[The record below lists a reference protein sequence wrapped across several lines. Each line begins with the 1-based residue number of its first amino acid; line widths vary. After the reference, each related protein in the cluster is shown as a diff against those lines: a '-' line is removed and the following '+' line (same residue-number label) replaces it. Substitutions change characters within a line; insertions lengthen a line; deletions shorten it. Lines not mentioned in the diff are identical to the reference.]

1 MATMTASLIPAKRI
15 PGGAFLIMDA
25 TPAECFFPE
34 DFTDEHRQIAQ
45 TTLDFAMN
53 EVLPQS
59 EAIEAKDFALTR
71 RLVRE
76 ASDLG
81 LASVDIPEEYGGL
94 EMDKVTSAI
103 IAENIAKQGS
113 FCVIFSAHVGIGTL
127 PIVWYGTPEQKQ
139 KYLPKLGSGEFI
151 GAYALSES
159 TSGSDAM
166 NARTR
171 AVLSADGSTYTLNG
185 EKMWITNAGM
195 ADIFTVFAKCLA
207 GAGKDGG
214 SGEEK
219 LTAFLVE
226 KGTPG
231 FTVGHEEHKLGIRGS
246 STCPLILA
254 DCKIP
259 ATNLLG
265 EVGKG
270 HRIAFNIL
278 NIGRYKLGATVVGAS
293 KLALNQA
300 IQYAKERKA
309 FGKPICEFGL
319 IQEKL
324 ANCAAGIFAGEALCY
339 RTIGMIDAALAGVAK
354 NDHAEIQKRIE
365 DYAVECSIVK
375 VWASELYDMV
385 SDEVVQIFAGYGYV
399 EEYPAERHYRDSRIN
414 RIFEGTNE
422 INRLIISG
430 WMIKSAISGKLAL
443 MPAIKGLMD
452 EVMAGPVAKQDREGP
467 LAAELDLLASAKKLT
482 LFAAGAATQRFST
495 ALADQQEV
503 MAALADMI
511 TETFTME
518 SALLRAEKI
527 AAKSPAGATPI
538 AVTLARLYAAKAMD
552 VVELAARKVIAGAA
566 EGDMLR
572 TQMAIVR
579 RLAKHDPADT
589 IQLRREV
596 AAHVV
601 KAGKYAL

>member
-1 MATMTASLIPAKRI
+1 MATVITPIPATKRI
-15 PGGAFLIMDA
+15 PGGSFLISDA
-25 TPAECFFPE
+25 TTADCFFPE
-34 DFTDEHRQIAQ
+34 DFTDEHKQIAQ
-45 TTLDFAMN
+45 TTIDFAMN
-53 EVLPQS
+53 EVVPAS
-59 EAIEAKDFALTR
+59 DAIEAKDFTVTR
-71 RLVRE
+71 RLLRE
-76 ASDLG
+76 AGDLG
-81 LASVDIPEEYGGL
+81 LLSVDIPEEYGGL

-113 FCVIFSAHVGIGTL
+113 FGVIFSAYVGIGTL
-127 PIVWYGTPEQKQ
+127 PIVWYGTLEQKE
-139 KYLPKLGSGEFI
+139 KYLPNLASGEFV
-151 GAYALSES
+151 GAYALSEA
-159 TSGSDAM
+159 TSGSDAL

-171 AVLSADGSTYTLNG
+171 AVLSADGTTYTLNG

-195 ADIFTVFAKCLA
+195 ADIFTVFAKCLVP
-207 GAGKDGG
+207 GTSD
-214 SGEEK
+214 EK

-226 KGTPG
+226 RDTPG
-231 FTVGHEEHKLGIRGS
+231 LTVGHEEHKLGIRGS

-259 ATNLLG
+259 AANLLG

-278 NIGRYKLGATVVGAS
+278 NIGRYKLGATVLGAT
-293 KLALNQA
+293 KLALNQT

-309 FGKPICEFGL
+309 FGKAICEFGL

-324 ANCAAGIFAGEALCY
+324 ADCAAGIFAGEALCY

-375 VWASELYDMV
+375 VWTSELYDMIA
-385 SDEVVQIFAGYGYV
+385 DNMVQTFAGYGYV
-399 EEYPAERHYRDSRIN
+399 EEYPAERHYRDARIN

-430 WMIKSAISGKLAL
+430 WMIKSAVKGKLAL
-443 MPAIKGLMD
+443 IPAIKALMD
-452 EVMAGPVAKQDREGP
+452 EVMAGPVAKEDREGS
-467 LAAELDLLASAKKLT
+467 LAAEFDMLASAKKLT
-482 LFAAGAATQRFST
+482 LFAAGVATQKYNN
-495 ALADQQEV
+495 ALADEQEV

-511 TETFTME
+511 TEVFTME
-518 SALLRAEKI
+518 SALLRTEKM
-527 AAKSPAGATPI
+527 AAKSPAGATVI
-538 AVTLARLYAAKAMD
+538 AVTLARLYAAKARNT
-552 VVELAARKVIAGAA
+552 VELAARKVIAAAA

-572 TQMAIVR
+572 TQMTILR
-579 RLAKHDPADT
+579 RLAKHDPVDT
-589 IQLRREV
+589 ILLRREA

-601 KAGKYAL
+601 RAGKYTL

>member
-1 MATMTASLIPAKRI
+1 MATMTAPLTPIKHI
-15 PGGAFLIMDA
+15 PGGSFLISDA
-25 TPAECFFPE
+25 TPEDCFFPE

-45 TTLDFAMN
+45 TTADFATN
-53 EVLPQS
+53 EVVPVS
-59 EAIEAKDFALTR
+59 DAIEAKDFVVTR
-71 RLVRE
+71 RLMRE
-76 ASDLG
+76 ASELG
-81 LASVDIPEEYGGL
+81 LTSVDIPEEYGGL

-103 IAENIAKQGS
+103 VAENIARQGS
-113 FCVIFSAHVGIGTL
+113 FCVIFSAHAGIGTL
-127 PIVWYGTPEQKQ
+127 PLVWYGTPEQKQ
-139 KYLPKLGSGEFI
+139 KYLPKVASGEFI

-159 TSGSDAM
+159 TSGSDAL

-185 EKMWITNAGM
+185 EKMWITNAGI
-195 ADIFTVFAKCLA
+195 ADIFTVFAKCLVP
-207 GAGKDGG
+207 GT
-214 SGEEK
+214 SEEK
-219 LTAFLVE
+219 LTAFLIE

-259 ATNLLG
+259 AANLLG

-278 NIGRYKLGATVVGAS
+278 NIGRYKLGATVLGAS
-293 KLALNQA
+293 KLALGQG

-309 FGKPICEFGL
+309 FGKPISEFGL

-324 ANCAAGIFAGEALCY
+324 ADSAAGIFAGEALCY
-339 RTIGMIDAALAGVAK
+339 RTIGMIDAALHGVDK
-354 NDHAEIQKRIE
+354 NDTAEIQKRIE

-385 SDEVVQIFAGYGYV
+385 ADHVVQIFAGYGYV

-430 WMIKSAISGKLAL
+430 WMIKSAVSGKLAL
-443 MPAIKGLMD
+443 MPAIKALMG
-452 EVMAGPVAKQDREGP
+452 EVMAGPVAKEEREGP

-482 LFAAGAATQRFST
+482 LFVAGAATQKFNT
-495 ALADQQEV
+495 ALGEEQEV
-503 MAALADMI
+503 MGALADMI
-511 TETFTME
+511 TEVFTME
-518 SALLRAEKI
+518 SAILRAEKI
-527 AAKSPAGATPI
+527 AAKSPAGSPPI
-538 AVTLARLYAAKAMD
+538 AVTMARLYAAKAMD
-552 VVELAARKVIAGAA
+552 IVEMAARKVIAAVA

-572 TQMAIVR
+572 TQMAILR
-579 RLAKHDPADT
+579 RLAKHDPTDT
-589 IQLRREV
+589 IALRREA

-601 KAGKYAL
+601 KAGKYSL